1 MDNKIYNLLQH
12 YNGLELKRYYQLWN
26 HARALDYGTDVYMG
40 GGEYCQTQDINN
52 KQKYYELIF
61 NAYNELKDYEQVIKE
76 DYNSLTER
84 EWFCRSEECK
94 AVEAMYY
101 ICKVYH
107 DEIEYITE
115 DIGLGQK
122 SGKAD
127 DIKNR
132 LSSEWQAKLK
142 PQQETEREKK
152 YFAKAIEAGL
162 MEKKD
167 DKIYKWLHNN
177 GMKASLAYFLKR
189 VFNPKGTTRI
199 PYKRLE
205 VLFAVTRLDTAL
217 DQVLTAKKTQK
228 WIKEIDTIFDD

>member
-76 DYNSLTER
+76 DYNLLTER

-115 DIGLGQK
+115 HIGLGQK

-127 DIKNR
+127 VIKNR

-142 PQQETEREKK
+142 LQQETEREKK

-162 MEKKD
+162 MEKD
-167 DKIYKWLHNN
+167 GDSYRWLHNN
-177 GMKASLAYFLKR
+177 GLKASLGYFLNR
-189 VFNPKGTTRI
+189 VFNPKGTAQI
-199 PYKRLE
+199 PCKRLG
-205 VLFAVTRLDTAL
+205 VLFGVKRLDTVIYQA
-217 DQVLTAKKTQK
+217 VNPKKPQK
-228 WIKEIDTIFDD
+228 WRTEIDDLFDD

>member
-1 MDNKIYNLLQH
+1 MDNKIYDLLQH
-12 YNGLELKRYYQLWN
+12 YNGLGVKKYSQLWEY
-26 HARALDYGTDVYMG
+26 ARALDYGTDVYMG

-115 DIGLGQK
+115 YIGLGQK

-127 DIKNR
+127 VIKNR

-142 PQQETEREKK
+142 LQQETEREKK

-162 MEKKD
+162 MEKD
-167 DKIYKWLHNN
+167 GDSYRWLHNN
-177 GMKASLAYFLKR
+177 GLKASLGYFLNR
-189 VFNPKGTTRI
+189 VFNPKGTAQI
-199 PYKRLE
+199 PCKRLG
-205 VLFAVTRLDTAL
+205 VLFGVTRLDTVIYQA
-217 DQVLTAKKTQK
+217 VNPKKPQK
-228 WIKEIDTIFDD
+228 WRTEIDNLFDD

>member
-1 MDNKIYNLLQH
+1 MDNKIYDLLQH

-26 HARALDYGTDVYMG
+26 YARALDYGTDVYMG

-52 KQKYYELIF
+52 KQEYYELIF

-115 DIGLGQK
+115 HIGLGQK

-127 DIKNR
+127 VIKNR

-142 PQQETEREKK
+142 LQQETEREKK

-162 MEKKD
+162 MEKD
-167 DKIYKWLHNN
+167 GDSYRWLHNN
-177 GMKASLAYFLKR
+177 GLKASLGYFLNG
-189 VFNPKGTTRI
+189 VFNPKGTAQI
-199 PYKRLE
+199 PCKRLG
-205 VLFAVTRLDTAL
+205 VLFGVTRLDTVIYQA
-217 DQVLTAKKTQK
+217 VNPKKPQK
-228 WIKEIDTIFDD
+228 WRTEIDNLFDD

>member
-26 HARALDYGTDVYMG
+26 YARALDYGTDVYMG

-115 DIGLGQK
+115 HIGLGQK

-127 DIKNR
+127 IIKNR

-142 PQQETEREKK
+142 LQQETEREKK

-162 MEKKD
+162 MEKD
-167 DKIYKWLHNN
+167 GDSYRWLHNN
-177 GMKASLAYFLKR
+177 GLKASLGYFLNR
-189 VFNPKGTTRI
+189 VFNPKGTAQI
-199 PYKRLE
+199 PCKCLG
-205 VLFAVTRLDTAL
+205 VLFGVTRLDTVIYQA
-217 DQVLTAKKTQK
+217 VNPKKPQK
-228 WIKEIDTIFDD
+228 WRTEIDNLFDD

>member
-76 DYNSLTER
+76 DYNLLTER

-115 DIGLGQK
+115 HIGLGQK

-127 DIKNR
+127 VIKNR

-142 PQQETEREKK
+142 LQQETEREKK
-152 YFAKAIEAGL
+152 YFAKAIKAGL
-162 MEKKD
+162 MEKD
-167 DKIYKWLHNN
+167 GDSYRWLHNN
-177 GMKASLAYFLKR
+177 GLKASLGYFLYK
-189 VFNPKGTTRI
+189 VFDPKGTAQI
-199 PYKRLE
+199 PYKRME
-205 VLFAVTRLDTAL
+205 GLFNISRLDSIIYRTL
-217 DQVLTAKKTQK
+217 NAKKPQK
-228 WIKEIDTIFDD
+228 WRKEIDILFDN